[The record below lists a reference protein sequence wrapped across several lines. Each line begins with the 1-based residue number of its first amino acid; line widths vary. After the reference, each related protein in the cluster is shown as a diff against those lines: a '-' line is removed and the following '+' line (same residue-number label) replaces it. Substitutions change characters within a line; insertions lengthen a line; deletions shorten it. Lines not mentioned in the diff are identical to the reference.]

1 MSLMRINH
9 TKARL
14 AEGKTVFG
22 CGLQQY
28 RSSEIPRLFA
38 AAGFDYVFIDM
49 EHGLFDLETVHDMI
63 AASVSA
69 RITPIVRVGELLYSL
84 VARVLD
90 AGAQGV
96 IFPRVEDPRTLETAL
111 SWTKYPPRG
120 QRGYGVMP
128 QAIDYE
134 NQSFDA
140 IVEHLNANTLAV
152 VQFETRTAMER
163 ADELL
168 SVKGFDVAMVG
179 PADLSVSLGVP
190 GKFDSPVLVDTVMA
204 FIEKCNRHGIVPG
217 IQTRSVAQARLWAE
231 RGMRLVGAGGEHG
244 LLLEAARAAVA
255 ELRKAQPQAAVRG

>member
-1 MSLMRINH
+1 MRINH

-14 AEGKTVFG
+14 AEGAPVFG
-22 CGLQQY
+22 CALQQY

-49 EHGLFDLETVHDMI
+49 EHGTFDLETVHDMI
-63 AASVSA
+63 AASVAA

-96 IFPRVEDPRTLETAL
+96 IFPRVEDPRTLENAL
-111 SWTKYPPRG
+111 AWTKFPPDG
-120 QRGYGVMP
+120 QRGYGVGPHM
-128 QAIDYE
+128 IDYE
-134 NQSFDA
+134 VQNFDA
-140 IVEHLNANTLAV
+140 VVRHTNAQTLVV
-152 VQFETRTAMER
+152 VQFETRTAMEH

-168 SVKGFDVAMVG
+168 SVPGYEVAMVG

-190 GKFDSPVLVDTVMA
+190 GQFDSPVLVDTVLA

-231 RGMRLVGAGGEHG
+231 RGMRFVGASAEHG
-244 LLLEAARAAVA
+244 LLLEAARSAVA
-255 ELRKAQPQAAVRG
+255 ELRKPLGRPAGQA

>member
-1 MSLMRINH
+1 MRTNH
-9 TKARL
+9 TKTRL
-14 AEGKTVFG
+14 TEGKTVFG

-63 AASVSA
+63 SASVA
-69 RITPIVRVGELLYSL
+69 AKITPIVRVGELLYSL

-90 AGAQGV
+90 AGAQGI
-96 IFPRVEDPRTLETAL
+96 IFPRVEDVRTLENAL
-111 SWTKYPPRG
+111 SWTKFPPLG
-120 QRGYGVMP
+120 QRGFGVMP
-128 QAIDYE
+128 HLIDYQ
-134 NQSFDA
+134 NQSFDT
-140 IVEHLNANTLAV
+140 IVEHINATTLVV

-168 SVKGFDVAMVG
+168 AVKGFDVAMVG

-190 GKFDSPVLVDTVMA
+190 GQFDSPLLVDTIKA

-217 IQTRSVAQARLWAE
+217 IQTRTVAQARKWAE
-231 RGMRLVGAGGEHG
+231 RGMRLVGAGGEHS
-244 LLLEAARAAVA
+244 LLLEAARVAVA
-255 ELRKAQPQAAVRG
+255 ELRKSQDQAAARG

>member
-1 MSLMRINH
+1 MAFMRINH

-28 RSSEIPRLFA
+28 RSPEIPRLFA

-49 EHGLFDLETVHDMI
+49 EHGAFDLETVEDMV
-63 AASVSA
+63 ASSVAA

-84 VARVLD
+84 VSRLLD
-90 AGAQGV
+90 AGAQGI
-96 IFPRVEDPRTLETAL
+96 IFPRVEDPGVLAAAL
-111 SWTKYPPRG
+111 SWTKFPPAG

-128 QAIDYE
+128 RLVDYE
-134 NQSFDA
+134 NRGFDEIA
-140 IVEHLNANTLAV
+140 AHLNAETLVV

-168 SVKGFDVAMVG
+168 CVPGFDIAMVG

-190 GKFDSPVLVDTVMA
+190 GQFDHPLLVDTICA
-204 FIEKCNRHGIVPG
+204 FIEKCIRHGIVPG
-217 IQTRSVAQARLWAE
+217 IQTRAVAQARLWKE
-231 RGMRLVGAGGEHG
+231 RGMRFVGAGAEHG
-244 LLLEAARAAVA
+244 LLLQAARDAVA
-255 ELRKAQPQAAVRG
+255 ALRQ